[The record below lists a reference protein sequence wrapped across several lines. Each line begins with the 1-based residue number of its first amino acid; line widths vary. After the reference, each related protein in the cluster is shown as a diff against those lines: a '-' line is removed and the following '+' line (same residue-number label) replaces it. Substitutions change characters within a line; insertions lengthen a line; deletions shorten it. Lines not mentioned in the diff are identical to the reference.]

1 MWQEWLSQEGAGT
14 PHSVPALLLGD
25 RTAMCSLQFSL
36 AYAHTTYSYTSSHP
50 RLSPTLSPQRYAD
63 RSPAI
68 LGHNHLVG
76 DFSESLPEGSI
87 L

>member
-1 MWQEWLSQEGAGT
+1 MASQKGAGT
-14 PHSVPALLLGD
+14 PHSVPTLLLGD
-25 RTAMCSLQFSL
+25 HTATCSLQFSL
-36 AYAHTTYSYTSSHP
+36 AYAHITYYYTTSHP
-50 RLSPTLSPQRYAD
+50 RLSPTLSTQCYAD
-63 RSPAI
+63 HSPAI